1 MAAPDV
7 IPNHPDNR
15 RIQFWLMGLL
25 PLVALI
31 GVIAVFLVTDPV
43 SIFSGDV
50 PPVEVLESQR
60 LLLDNEGFR
69 LDVLNSGPDPISIA
83 QVQVDGAYW
92 KYRFEAGDPVLDRF
106 ESASIRIPYPW
117 VEGEAH
123 EIVVITTT
131 GVAFPF
137 AVDVALATP
146 VPSARQFR
154 AYGLLGVYVGVLP
167 VTLGLLWY
175 PFLRRLRREW
185 MNFALALT
193 VGLLVFLA
201 IDTFEGA
208 LELAAEVPAIFQG
221 ESLVFL
227 LVPISLLAI
236 KLVSDIFR
244 SGDSRL
250 LLAYTIALGIG
261 FHNLGEGLAVGAA
274 FAIGQVSL
282 GTFLVIGF
290 TLHNITEGIGIAAP
304 ITTKRPPLYHF
315 VALAL
320 LAGGPAVLGVWIGG
334 FSFNPL
340 LAVVFLSI
348 GIGAILQVVYEVARL
363 LIQDSRRHEESA
375 LNTVNS
381 LGFLIGVAIMYFTAF
396 LVV

>member
-1 MAAPDV
+1 MATPDV
-7 IPNHPDNR
+7 TVERPDTR
-15 RIQFWLMGLL
+15 GIQFWLMGLL
-25 PLVALI
+25 PLVAL
-31 GVIAVFLVTDPV
+31 VAVLTLFLFTDPV

-60 LLLDNEGFR
+60 LALDNEGFR
-69 LDVLNSGPDPISIA
+69 LDVFNSGPDPISIA
-83 QVQVDGAYW
+83 QIQVDGAYW
-92 KYRFEAGDPVLDRF
+92 NYSFEAGDAVLDRF
-106 ESASIRIPYPW
+106 QSASIRIPYPW

-123 EIVVITTT
+123 EIVVITAT
-131 GVAFPF
+131 GVVFPF

-146 VPSARQFR
+146 EPSARQFR

-167 VTLGLLWY
+167 VALGLLWY

-193 VGLLVFLA
+193 IGLLVFLG
-201 IDTFEGA
+201 IDTFEEA
-208 LELAAEVPAIFQG
+208 LDLAAEVPATFQG
-221 ESLVFL
+221 KSLVFL
-227 LVPISLLAI
+227 LVPISLIAI

-320 LAGGPAVLGVWIGG
+320 LAGGPAVIGVWIGG

-348 GIGAILQVVYEVARL
+348 GIGAIFQVVYEVARL
-363 LIQDSRRHEESA
+363 LIRDSRSHEESA

>member
-7 IPNHPDNR
+7 TAQR
-15 RIQFWLMGLL
+15 SAARGIQFWLMGLL
-25 PLVALI
+25 PLVALV
-31 GVIAVFLVTDPV
+31 GVLGLFLSINPV
-43 SIFSGDV
+43 SVFTGDV

-60 LLLDNEGFR
+60 LVLDDGGFR
-69 LDVLNSGPDPISIA
+69 LDVLNSGPDPISIS
-83 QVQVDGAYW
+83 QIQVDGAYW
-92 KYRFEAGDPVLDRF
+92 NYSFETGDHVLDRF

-123 EIVVITTT
+123 EIVVITAS
-131 GVAFPF
+131 GVTFPF
-137 AVDVALATP
+137 AIEVALATP
-146 VPSARQFR
+146 EPSARQFR
-154 AYGLLGVYVGVLP
+154 AYGLLGVYVGILP

-175 PFLRRLRREW
+175 PFLRRLKREW

-193 VGLLVFLA
+193 IGLLVFLA
-201 IDTFEGA
+201 VDTFEEA
-208 LELAAEVPAIFQG
+208 LELAADVPATFQG
-221 ESLVFL
+221 QSLVFL
-227 LVPISLLAI
+227 LVPVSLLVI
-236 KLVSDIFR
+236 KLVSDLFR

-274 FAIGQVSL
+274 FAVGQASL

-304 ITTKRPPLYHF
+304 ITRKRPALYHF

-320 LAGGPAVLGVWIGG
+320 LAGGPAVIGVWIGG
-334 FSFNPL
+334 FSFNAL
-340 LAVVFLSI
+340 LAVIFLSV
-348 GIGAILQVVYEVARL
+348 GIGAILQVVYEVTRL

-381 LGFLIGVAIMYFTAF
+381 LGFLTGVAIMYFTAF